1 MDVLQIILVV
11 LCGLVSWSQ
20 RSISASMLETTVWR
34 GDNVTLYCDCKVST
48 GVYIVWFRNCSH
60 QYQPTLVVKTIYRE
74 KNREFENIFPRLK
87 FLKNESSNS
96 YDLVIRNVT
105 NSDEGLYYCGTF
117 ETKVEKD
124 TNKNILS
131 KKIYI
136 YGNTTRVSLYTG
148 SNFLHPNI
156 SRTVE
161 DCGVCWK
168 LLFSVCPA
176 GSVLSALF
184 SSLLVYLLCQK
195 SANTQAEK
203 NRRDT
208 LRQTEETQDENVCY
222 AALEINQPSQRTKR
236 KRTIQISDFSTYS
249 AIKTFHVEENHI

>member
-1 MDVLQIILVV
+1 
-11 LCGLVSWSQ
+11 
-20 RSISASMLETTVWR
+20 MLETTVRR
-34 GDNVTLYCDCKVST
+34 GDNVTLYCDCKVLT

-60 QYQPTLVVKTIYRE
+60 QYQPTLVVKSNQIE
-74 KNREFENIFPRLK
+74 ELENIFPRFK
-87 FLKNESSNS
+87 ILKNESSNS
-96 YDLVIRNVT
+96 YDLVIRNIT

-124 TNKNILS
+124 TNKNIYS
-131 KKIYI
+131 KEIYI
-136 YGNTTRVSLYTG
+136 YGNTTTIVSLYLE

-203 NRRDT
+203 NRPDT

-236 KRTIQISDFSTYS
+236 KRTIQSSDFSTYS
-249 AIKTFHVEENHI
+249 AIKTFHVEEIHI